1 MVADAASSAPN
12 YAFTGVAQI
21 RMVGSY
27 VVNGQSSKPPFE
39 YVDAANTSVPMSSG
53 CGCLVD
59 ADRLKVRAVGVR
71 FSVRHSTS
79 LKVAPTTLET
89 RVRLPNV
96 DYNQLTPGP

>member
-1 MVADAASSAPN
+1 
-12 YAFTGVAQI
+12 
-21 RMVGSY
+21 MVGSY
-27 VVNGQSSKPPFE
+27 VINGPSGKPPFD
-39 YVDAANTSVPMSSG
+39 YVDASNSSLAMSSG